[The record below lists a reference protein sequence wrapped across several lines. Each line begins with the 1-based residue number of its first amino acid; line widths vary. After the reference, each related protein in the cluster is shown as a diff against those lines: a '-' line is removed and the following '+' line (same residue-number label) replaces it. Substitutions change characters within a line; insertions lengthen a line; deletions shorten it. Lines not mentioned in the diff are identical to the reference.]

1 MKKYLTV
8 FLMALAA
15 VPAAFAQD
23 EFAASATQDTTV
35 TYWQDPLDGDNK
47 LLNKSKFGDNW
58 FLGVQAG
65 TFWSWGTNTSDAK
78 FFKQF
83 RPAAGLQFGKWFAPY
98 AGARLQAI
106 FGRNTGLADNG
117 KSYNWNSIGGGL
129 DGIFSFTNIFL
140 GYKED
145 RPFNLIGIL
154 GAGYEHTMGFS
165 NKSWNQDRSCFSRKE
180 QNLISARL
188 GMMADIR
195 LSKALSINVEVTNN
209 WIDDSFDGNDNVKSS
224 GNIWDGHVNA
234 LIGLTYRFKNH
245 DGSRQFTYARRNM
258 SKYDI
263 LNDELNRLRAEN
275 EKKLAQA
282 QKVVTEKKTEVIES
296 EQCITYISFDSN
308 SSKINRL
315 QEVNVYTAAEN
326 MKKLSDADLYI
337 TSTEE
342 VKNSDLFLERA
353 QTIRDV
359 LANTYNIPAGRIFI
373 EKNPGVVSSLDP
385 QKSCVIVYINE

>member
-1 MKKYLTV
+1 
-8 FLMALAA
+8 
-15 VPAAFAQD
+15 
-23 EFAASATQDTTV
+23 
-35 TYWQDPLDGDNK
+35 
-47 LLNKSKFGDNW
+47 
-58 FLGVQAG
+58 
-65 TFWSWGTNTSDAK
+65 
-78 FFKQF
+78 
-83 RPAAGLQFGKWFAPY
+83 
-98 AGARLQAI
+98 
-106 FGRNTGLADNG
+106 
-117 KSYNWNSIGGGL
+117 
-129 DGIFSFTNIFL
+129 
-140 GYKED
+140 
-145 RPFNLIGIL
+145 
-154 GAGYEHTMGFS
+154 MGFS
-165 NKSWNQDRSCFSRKE
+165 DKSWNKDRSHFSTKE

-296 EQCITYISFDSN
+296 EQYITYISFDSN